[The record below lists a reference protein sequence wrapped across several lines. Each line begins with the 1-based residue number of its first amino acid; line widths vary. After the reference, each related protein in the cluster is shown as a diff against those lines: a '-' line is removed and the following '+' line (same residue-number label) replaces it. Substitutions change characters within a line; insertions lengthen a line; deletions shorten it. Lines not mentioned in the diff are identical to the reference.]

1 MSDIVPKNKKTY
13 KCDTCGRN
21 YSKKFNLKR
30 HISNKSCKMEDI
42 MKYKPLFRPI
52 SQHQNE
58 PEQEPSQDSES
69 SEQSDN
75 ESVDEEEHNSL
86 LEMQRIE
93 EEKRILQEQAEQ
105 ERLLEKQRIEEEQK
119 EIEKIAEIARHEQE
133 EKERLLEMQRI
144 EEEKL
149 LKLELNEINNEDMI
163 RLEREHLWSYKERE
177 YERIQRRGPYRR
189 SQMLD
194 FTPILNKCH
203 TLRNKITNDDKK
215 QTINSNKN
223 TNRRKTTKNIKLI
236 SDERVMMEVDS
247 EIEEQDRVYRNI
259 LAYQEKERERQERKE
274 REEREREKQEEEE
287 RERKRSEMYEKNYK
301 YNFMNNYIR
310 ECGYDGGYAGY

>member
-1 MSDIVPKNKKTY
+1 MIDTTKYTCEHCGKGFANKQNKN
-13 KCDTCGRN
+13 
-21 YSKKFNLKR
+21 R
-30 HISNKSCKMEDI
+30 HVKSYCNKNIIKV
-42 MKYKPLFRPI
+42 
-52 SQHQNE
+52 
-58 PEQEPSQDSES
+58 
-69 SEQSDN
+69 SDN
-75 ESVDEEEHNSL
+75 DHLLEMQRNEEEEKQKLLLEKQRIEEEEQQKHL

-93 EEKRILQEQAEQ
+93 EEEQ
-105 ERLLEKQRIEEEQK
+105 QK
-119 EIEKIAEIARHEQE
+119 
-133 EKERLLEMQRI
+133 RLLEMQRI
-144 EEEKL
+144 EEEEKL

-163 RLEREHLWSYKERE
+163 RLEREHLRSYKERE

-194 FTPILNKCH
+194 FTPILKKCH

-223 TNRRKTTKNIKLI
+223 TNRRKTSKNIKLI

-274 REEREREKQEEEE
+274 REEREREEQEEEE
-287 RERKRSEMYEKNYK
+287 RERKCSEMYERNYK
-301 YNFMNNYIR
+301 YNFMNNYIL
-310 ECGYDGGYAGY
+310 ECGYEGGYA